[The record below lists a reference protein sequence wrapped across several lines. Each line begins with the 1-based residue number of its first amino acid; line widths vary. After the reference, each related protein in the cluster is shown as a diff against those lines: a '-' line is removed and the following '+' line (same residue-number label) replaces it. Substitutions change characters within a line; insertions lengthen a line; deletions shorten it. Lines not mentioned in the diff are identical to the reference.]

1 MERFFNQNILLG
13 VTGGIAAYKSAEL
26 VRLLSAEGAFVR
38 VVMTQSATAFVTP
51 LTFQA
56 LSGNPVHTELL
67 DADQE
72 TAMGHIHLA
81 RWADW
86 ILVVPATANFIAKIR
101 LGGADDLLSALCL
114 AADVPLWIAPAMNRG
129 MWENP
134 ATQENIE
141 CLAKRGVAILGPD
154 QGAQACGEQGY
165 GRMLEPAT
173 ICDQLASRIAAKTL
187 SGVTIL
193 VTAGPT
199 REAIDPVR
207 YLTNRSSGKMGFAIA
222 RAAAEAGASVTL
234 ITGPVALAEPDV
246 NRVIHVESASEM
258 YDHVIAC
265 AVDFDIYIGAAAVS
279 DFASVT
285 IENEKIKKDTD
296 RLHLSLKKTKDI
308 LAEVAALDAGP
319 FAVGFAAETDNLE
332 DYALKKLHAKSLDMI
347 AANWVGRK
355 GHGFDV
361 DTNALQVFWPGGSQ
375 YLELA
380 SKQVL
385 ARQLLELVVDRFK
398 RSRNE

>member
-1 MERFFNQNILLG
+1 MERFSDQRIILG

-26 VRLLSAEGAFVR
+26 IRLLTAEGATVR

-72 TAMGHIHLA
+72 NAMGHIHLA
-81 RWADW
+81 RWADR
-86 ILVVPATANFIAKIR
+86 ILVAPATANFIAKIR

-134 ATQENIE
+134 ATQENIR
-141 CLAKRGVAILGPD
+141 CLEERGVGILGPD
-154 QGAQACGEQGY
+154 QGAQACGEHGY
-165 GRMLEPAT
+165 GRMLEPVA
-173 ICDQLASRIAAKTL
+173 ICDELASCIVAKTL
-187 SGVTIL
+187 SGIAIL

-222 RAAAEAGASVTL
+222 RAAAEAGASVKL
-234 ITGPVALAEPDV
+234 ITGPVALAEPNVDQV
-246 NRVIHVESASEM
+246 VHVESASQM

-265 AVDFDIYIGAAAVS
+265 AADYDIYIGAAAVS
-279 DFASVT
+279 DYAPVVV
-285 IENEKIKKDTD
+285 ENEKIKKDSD
-296 RLHLSLKKTKDI
+296 QLKLSLEKTKDI
-308 LAEVAALDAGP
+308 LAEVAAMDAGP
-319 FAVGFAAETDNLE
+319 FTVGFAAETDNLE
-332 DYALKKLHAKSLDMI
+332 DYALKKLEAKSLDMI

-355 GHGFDV
+355 GHGFDAE
-361 DTNALQVFWPGGSQ
+361 TNALQVFWRGGSQ
-375 YLELA
+375 LLELA
-380 SKQVL
+380 AKRIL
-385 ARQLLELVVDRFK
+385 ARRLIELVVDRFK
-398 RSRNE
+398 HSCN